1 MTIAI
6 NLSLFIVSCAI
17 LLASGSFFIEALT
30 KIASFLKMSKFVV
43 SFVIVGIATSL
54 PEFFVG
60 ISSALAK
67 QTSISLGNVIGS
79 NIANLTI
86 ILGLSVILAR
96 GIKIESKTTKK
107 DALYMLLI
115 AILPLILMLIGRSL
129 SRLDGFI
136 LIIIFITYCTWL
148 IRQRKSFQKQ
158 ESGNVGRLEIV
169 LHAFLFII
177 SAILLQVSA
186 KYTVKYAS
194 LLSIDLHLP
203 QIFIGL
209 FIIAL
214 GTSLPELVV
223 GFQAVKKKEEEVVL
237 GNIMG
242 SVVANSTLVLGIT
255 ALITPIT
262 ANILIF
268 LTSISFMIL
277 AAFLFTTFTESGDKI
292 YVKEGI
298 AMIVVYIIFIII
310 QFYIQNI
317 SGVAVA

>member
-1 MTIAI
+1 VTIAI